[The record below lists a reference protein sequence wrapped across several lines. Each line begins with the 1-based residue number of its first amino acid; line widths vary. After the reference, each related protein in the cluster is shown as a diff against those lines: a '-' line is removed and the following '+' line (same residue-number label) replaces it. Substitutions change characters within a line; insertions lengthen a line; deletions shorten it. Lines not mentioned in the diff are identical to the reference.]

1 MLQLSI
7 NEGEYI
13 IIGDDIKVHFDHKVN
28 NHKVDIAVEAPKETT
43 VLRGKLLEK
52 KKERKAYATPNT
64 F

>member
-13 IIGDDIKVHFDHKVN
+13 IIGDDIKVHFDHRVN
-28 NHKVDIAVEAPKETT
+28 RDTVDIAVEAPKETT
-43 VLRGKLLEK
+43 VLRGKLFE
-52 KKERKAYATPNT
+52 KERAAYATFDT

>member
-28 NHKVDIAVEAPKETT
+28 RDMVDIAVEAPKETM
-43 VLRGKLLEK
+43 VLRGKLYE
-52 KKERKAYATPNT
+52 EGAYATSDT